1 MTGVVLALLVF
12 VIFALAG
19 YAVAR
24 IAESRVDKREAL
36 NRRLAAITEARP
48 AAPTTASTLLKDL
61 RLSEIPF
68 LDALLSKL
76 DIVRSLV
83 KVIRQAGIK
92 KRAGEILLYIPLLFC
107 VGFVAGQVLGQG
119 TGISALIGWAGGMVP
134 LIIVHRMRT
143 KRMRAFSEQL
153 PEALDLI
160 RASLQAGHGFLRA
173 LQVVAEE
180 FPNPIAEELR
190 EVAEEMRLGLPQ
202 RDALYGLIQRLDD
215 PNLPMLVVGVLITQ
229 DSGGNL
235 AEVLDNISH
244 TIRERE
250 KIQRD
255 MRALTAQG
263 RMSGRLLTALPF
275 FVGGTIYIMSPQ
287 YFEPMLTTTMG
298 WYLLSYALI
307 STLIG
312 HFVLARVVKIE
323 V

>member
-24 IAESRVDKREAL
+24 IAESRVGKREAI

-48 AAPTTASTLLKDL
+48 APTTASTLLKDL

-68 LDALLSKL
+68 LDAILSKL

-107 VGFVAGQVLGQG
+107 VAFVAAQMFGQG
-119 TGISALIGWAGGMVP
+119 TGISALIGWGAGMVP
-134 LIIVHRMRT
+134 LIVVHRMRA

-180 FPNPIAEELR
+180 FPNPMAEELR

-202 RDALYGLIQRLDD
+202 RDALYGLIDRLDD
-215 PNLPMLVVGVLITQ
+215 ANLPMLVVGVLITQ

-235 AEVLDNISH
+235 AEVL
-244 TIRERE
+244 
-250 KIQRD
+250 
-255 MRALTAQG
+255 G
-263 RMSGRLLTALPF
+263 
-275 FVGGTIYIMSPQ
+275 
-287 YFEPMLTTTMG
+287 
-298 WYLLSYALI
+298 
-307 STLIG
+307 
-312 HFVLARVVKIE
+312 
-323 V
+323 

>member
-24 IAESRVDKREAL
+24 IAESRVGKREAI

-48 AAPTTASTLLKDL
+48 APTTASTLLKDL

-68 LDALLSKL
+68 LDAILSKL

-107 VGFVAGQVLGQG
+107 VAFVAAQMFGQG
-119 TGISALIGWAGGMVP
+119 TGISALIGWGAGMVP
-134 LIIVHRMRT
+134 LIVVHRMRA

-180 FPNPIAEELR
+180 FPNPMAEELR

-202 RDALYGLIQRLDD
+202 RDALYGLIDRLDD
-215 PNLPMLVVGVLITQ
+215 ANLPMLVVGVLITQ

-235 AEVLDNISH
+235 AEVLENIAH

-287 YFEPMLTTTMG
+287 YFDPMLTTTMG
-298 WYLLSYALI
+298 WYLLGYALV

-312 HFVLARVVKIE
+312 HFVLRRVVRIE